1 MNARSQRVC
10 AWAGPVC
17 AVTWVVGFFFLAGFI
32 PPPSPSMD
40 AHQIAT
46 MFAEHGGRIRAGLI
60 IVGFGGAI
68 YCPWAAAISVQLKRI
83 EGRFSP
89 MTYTQLGMGSVFVLI
104 FIVPVMMWQAA
115 AFRPME
121 NIEITHRFN
130 DMAWMLFIGPVC
142 TIFVQGMAITIAIL
156 SDKSERPVLPRWL
169 GWFNLWA
176 QIIYLPGILIP
187 YFKSGP
193 LAWNGLLAFW
203 IPVVVFTVWLCLIT
217 AMLLRAINEQERA
230 LTQGSAAR
238 PAAVAATAGGS
249 Q

>member
-1 MNARSQRVC
+1 MNARSQRIC

-17 AVTWVVGFFFLAGFI
+17 AVTWAAGFFLLAGFI
-32 PPPSPSMD
+32 PPPSPSLD

-46 MFAEHGGRIRAGLI
+46 MFAEHGWRIRTGLI
-60 IVGFGGAI
+60 VVGFGGAI
-68 YCPWAAAISVQLKRI
+68 YCPWAAEISVQLKRI

-130 DMAWMLFIGPVC
+130 DMAWLLFIGPVC

-156 SDKSERPVLPRWL
+156 SDKSEPPVLPRWL

-230 LTQGSAAR
+230 AIHESAAR
-238 PAAVAATAGGS
+238 PVASTTMAGGP

>member
-1 MNARSQRVC
+1 
-10 AWAGPVC
+10 
-17 AVTWVVGFFFLAGFI
+17 
-32 PPPSPSMD
+32 
-40 AHQIAT
+40 
-46 MFAEHGGRIRAGLI
+46 
-60 IVGFGGAI
+60 
-68 YCPWAAAISVQLKRI
+68 
-83 EGRFSP
+83 
-89 MTYTQLGMGSVFVLI
+89 
-104 FIVPVMMWQAA
+104 
-115 AFRPME
+115 ME

-156 SDKSERPVLPRWL
+156 SDKSEQPVLPRWL

-230 LTQGSAAR
+230 ATHESAAR
-238 PAAVAATAGGS
+238 PAASTAMAGES
-249 Q
+249 R